1 MNRLNR
7 RSTSRHLSPRLTVT
21 GGAALGLVAGVAIYG
36 ALSSSAEATK
46 PATSTVAKAPVAAAH
61 ARFANCAAGAKLEK
75 GVCVVHVVRKVVVAP
90 AATGVSAAQARGAGA
105 IPDSPNN
112 PAGVARPGTASS
124 PGSSAQGG
132 NAPDPS
138 SNPAVAGDDGEGAS
152 AASAP
157 ALSPKDAAARGA
169 KKAAPRADVV
179 NTRTS

>member
-46 PATSTVAKAPVAAAH
+46 PAIATVAKPPVAAAH
-61 ARFANCAAGAKLEK
+61 ARFANCSAATKLEK
-75 GVCVVHVVRKVVVAP
+75 GVCIVHVVRKVVVTP
-90 AATGVSAAQARGAGA
+90 ASTGVSGARARGAGA
-105 IPDSPNN
+105 IAGSPSNR
-112 PAGVARPGTASS
+112 AGVARPGTAAT
-124 PGSSAQGG
+124 PGSSAPGG

-138 SNPAVAGDDGEGAS
+138 GSPAVAGEDGEGAS

-157 ALSPKDAAARGA
+157 ALSPKDSATRGA
-169 KKAAPRADVV
+169 KEAAPRADG
-179 NTRTS
+179 